1 MDEISSRQP
10 GEYVI
15 GEKDG
20 NILRVAKVDIII
32 TERSPTGQVPA
43 NPNGYDLSQLV
54 DQIIQLGVHD
64 VWVEISDIKRRHDEL
79 ISSST
84 TTVGIGNRILR
95 QNLNPS
101 HLNQN
106 NSYNNNLDFS
116 FFPKKIPNF
125 SLFFFFFLF
134 VSLPP
139 PLVIGYNKN
148 TLGRTE
154 YLTQGTIMITR
165 SSKKFLIFL
174 EKSKEREARWMR
186 GG

>member
-106 NSYNNNLDFS
+106 NSYNNNNLDFS
-116 FFPKKIPNF
+116 FFPKKNPK
-125 SLFFFFFLF
+125 FFLVFFLLF
-134 VSLPP
+134 VCF
-139 PLVIGYNKN
+139 
-148 TLGRTE
+148 
-154 YLTQGTIMITR
+154 
-165 SSKKFLIFL
+165 SSSSSCYWIQ
-174 EKSKEREARWMR
+174 
-186 GG
+186 

>member
-79 ISSST
+79 ISSNI
-84 TTVGIGNRILR
+84 TTVGRKARRGKRDGCAADR
-95 QNLNPS
+95 EW
-101 HLNQN
+101 
-106 NSYNNNLDFS
+106 
-116 FFPKKIPNF
+116 
-125 SLFFFFFLF
+125 
-134 VSLPP
+134 PP
-139 PLVIGYNKN
+139 VE
-148 TLGRTE
+148 TTMAR
-154 YLTQGTIMITR
+154 
-165 SSKKFLIFL
+165 
-174 EKSKEREARWMR
+174 EREGKLRESSGNKR
-186 GG
+186 GLFSPITYSSGCPEEI